1 MNTPDKRSPAKGRP
15 KKLNV
20 GSASTHDEEADL
32 HDYYDEKPPLV
43 VPLRWVNTII
53 GFFLLPIAAIWTK
66 TFFSIF
72 SMETI
77 HHSFW
82 ATEEFWFFAL
92 GIILWLITF
101 FGLPRPLVIY
111 VFGHELTHAI
121 WVWMMGGKVSEF
133 RVTRDGGHILT
144 NKHNLWI
151 SLAPYFYPIYSVA
164 VVILYGIAAMFWD
177 VAPYTRWLFLALGIT
192 WAFHISFTLWMIPKG
207 QSDLTYHGT
216 FYSLVVIY
224 LMNIILLT
232 ALGLV
237 AAPQATFFGFGR
249 ELFYNTADFASTAA
263 RLIRL
268 LLH

>member
-1 MNTPDKRSPAKGRP
+1 MSTKERPPAKGK
-15 KKLNV
+15 KKLKV
-20 GSASTHDEEADL
+20 AAFEEGV
-32 HDYYDEKPPLV
+32 HHEKGPLV
-43 VPLRWVNTII
+43 IPLWWLNTII
-53 GFFLLPIAAIWTK
+53 GIFLLPVAAIFTK

-72 SMETI
+72 TEETLK
-77 HHSFW
+77 HHFW

-101 FGLPRPLVIY
+101 FGLPRPVLIY

-121 WVWMMGGKVSEF
+121 WVWLMGGRVSEF
-133 RVTRDGGHILT
+133 KVTRDGGHIIT

-164 VVILYGIAAMFWD
+164 VIILYGIAAMFWD

-224 LMNIILLT
+224 LMNLILLS
-232 ALGLV
+232 ALGLL
-237 AAPQATFFGFGR
+237 AAPNATFLGFGR
-249 ELFYNTADFASTAA
+249 ELLYNTAEFASLAA
-263 RLIRL
+263 QLFRYL
-268 LLH
+268 LT